1 MIGRGKLFLN
11 SRVEKLLF
19 YVAITRASGFRASL
33 KPTSIPTAAHV
44 IFAWESNFVTFN
56 NVHIFVKWVSDHK
69 QLMPDRCNTLYMYC
83 NALKYDL
90 NLLWYVMAP

>member
-33 KPTSIPTAAHV
+33 TMLSCARPRPSHDVEAVAEDTGS
-44 IFAWESNFVTFN
+44 S
-56 NVHIFVKWVSDHK
+56 
-69 QLMPDRCNTLYMYC
+69 
-83 NALKYDL
+83 
-90 NLLWYVMAP
+90 